1 MTGLLYIYT
10 AADEYS
16 NGDRCAVQSLKRAEG
31 ATPTDR
37 QKGKRRLKGNTGGD
51 RETSGLP
58 L

>member
-16 NGDRCAVQSLKRAEG
+16 NGDRCAVQSLKQAEG

-37 QKGKRRLKGNTGGD
+37 
-51 RETSGLP
+51 REGETETERQHRQTSGLT